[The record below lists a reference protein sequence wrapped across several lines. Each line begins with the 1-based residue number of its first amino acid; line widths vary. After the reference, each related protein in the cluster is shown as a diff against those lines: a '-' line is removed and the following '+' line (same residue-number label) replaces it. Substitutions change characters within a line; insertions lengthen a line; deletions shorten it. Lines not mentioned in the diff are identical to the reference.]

1 MATSKTMKPT
11 DFMNEPS
18 ELDVVTFEERYPK
31 RGKILNSVLD
41 AIGNTPL
48 IRLNKIPQSYG
59 LKCEI
64 LVKCEYF
71 NPSGSIKDRIV
82 YRMINDAEKLGRIKE
97 GSLLIEP
104 SSGNT
109 GISLGVVGNLKGYKS
124 VVTVPDKNEGEK
136 MTLMKGLGL
145 DIVKTQTAV
154 AWDSPQSYFSIA
166 YKMSESTPDAITLN
180 QYNNISNALSN
191 YDQTGEE
198 IVEDCDGK
206 LDYIVIGTGT
216 GGTLDRY

>member
-1 MATSKTMKPT
+1 MAASKTMKPT

-31 RGKILNSVLD
+31 RGKILNSVLE

-124 VVTVPDKNEGEK
+124 VVTVPDKK
-136 MTLMKGLGL
+136 
-145 DIVKTQTAV
+145 
-154 AWDSPQSYFSIA
+154 
-166 YKMSESTPDAITLN
+166 
-180 QYNNISNALSN
+180 
-191 YDQTGEE
+191 
-198 IVEDCDGK
+198 
-206 LDYIVIGTGT
+206 
-216 GGTLDRY
+216 RR